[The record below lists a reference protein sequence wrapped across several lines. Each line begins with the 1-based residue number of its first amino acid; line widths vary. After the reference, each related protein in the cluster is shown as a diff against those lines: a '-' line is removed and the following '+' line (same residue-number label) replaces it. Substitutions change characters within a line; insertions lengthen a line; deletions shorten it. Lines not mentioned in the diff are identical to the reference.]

1 MTPMTAGPR
10 TVRLISLGALI
21 CLAASAAQARDLP
34 APGQYEVTTQTTYSS
49 VPLPDATV
57 TTQNCL
63 TAEDLE
69 RDPASVFAD
78 LPEGKTC
85 DITNF
90 VMADGAIEMAINCD
104 APDGKL
110 TMTTTGTF
118 DDDGYDMV
126 SDVVVAV
133 GDKEVKMQ
141 TIIEGKLL
149 GDC

>member
-1 MTPMTAGPR
+1 MNPIIAHRWTRPVLT
-10 TVRLISLGALI
+10 LGALLS
-21 CLAASAAQARDLP
+21 LAAGPALARDLP
-34 APGQYEVTTQTTYSS
+34 APGQYEVTTRTTYTS

-69 RDPASVFAD
+69 QDPASVFAD
-78 LPEGKTC
+78 LPDGKTC
-85 DITNF
+85 NISNF
-90 VMADGAIEMAINCD
+90 VMADGEIEMAINCD
-104 APDGKL
+104 ADDGKL
-110 TMTTTGTF
+110 TMITTGTF

-133 GDKEVKMQ
+133 GEQEVKMQ